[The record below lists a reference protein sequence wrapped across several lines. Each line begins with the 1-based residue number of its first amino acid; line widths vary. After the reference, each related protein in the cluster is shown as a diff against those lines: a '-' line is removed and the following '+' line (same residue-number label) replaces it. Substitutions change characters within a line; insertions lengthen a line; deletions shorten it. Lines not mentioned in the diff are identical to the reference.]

1 MESIDITCQNLIKAF
16 NEQKDDPVSLVTI
29 IDLYIDEVNLEG
41 TRVEKEQFLD
51 TLLEQMLTHSEI
63 VSQIGWDLPKGLLK
77 FYNEKN
83 VEVNSRLGSSKI
95 VVTVMKC
102 FNEIALS
109 GNPKECL
116 LTGCQLLSELSVSQ
130 MVEELAVDDHEDDND
145 KDENSVEDDGDTT
158 EDGETSTKEPLQPV
172 RDPVELFLGVKTY
185 VLFELIQAVL
195 KRISSLY
202 PSKFLGMAVSAIL
215 KFVKTNI
222 DDIDNTNFLLRR
234 IYTFCR
240 SYIPPDMPEDV
251 VKESK
256 LNKEELD
263 KITED
268 ESVLQ
273 GKLLRSLCTFAVGCC
288 SKNKNVRLD
297 VRYFNALSGTPFT
310 QPTYTEETATICT
323 RYYQLALSFDIDLKD
338 SFLKY
343 IDETRNIYKSL
354 PPDSE
359 VSNEEAKHA
368 IGQVVY
374 QLSYTY
380 QLQKLAKSKG
390 LELDPYG
397 IFILSGLHYNETK
410 KHLYPEISV
419 QDAVYLYIRCAT
431 PSLFSKFYH
440 NVAAESTARYWLWV
454 AFTNSPF
461 KEIKEHFSKLPSY
474 INNVFLQMLLLKSCN
489 EVNEEGRMV
498 NFTLLT
504 RVLCSM
510 PEEISFSFILDTLL
524 TCPYVQ
530 PKLCALGILK
540 DLMLRTRQCKQD
552 LSVQLEGLKLGSNMP
567 EEKGVTSAPLP
578 PPRPYLSLNEDRMA
592 AIHSIVLIAIETVSK
607 NLVDKDAL
615 ILVLNFLN
623 FLNALRYKWD
633 QNLLRAIHSEVAL
646 HFDDKTEE
654 TVSEI
659 GFIKIA
665 NDTLVKNL

>member
-16 NEQKDDPVSLVTI
+16 SEQKDDPVSLMTI
-29 IDLYIDEVNLEG
+29 IDLYIDQVDLEG
-41 TRVEKEQFLD
+41 TRTEKEQFLD
-51 TLLEQMLTHSEI
+51 TLLEQLLAHSKV
-63 VSQIGWDLPKGLLK
+63 VSQIGWDLPRGLLK
-77 FYNEKN
+77 FYNKRN
-83 VEVNSRLGSSKI
+83 VKVNARLSSSKI
-95 VVTVMKC
+95 VVSVMKC

-116 LTGCQLLSELSVSQ
+116 LSGCQLLSELSVSQ
-130 MVEELAVDDHEDDND
+130 IVKDFNDDDDENNVEEE
-145 KDENSVEDDGDTT
+145 G
-158 EDGETSTKEPLQPV
+158 
-172 RDPVELFLGVKTY
+172 RDPIAFFLGIKTY

-202 PSKFLGMAVSAIL
+202 PSKFLGMAVSAII
-215 KFVKTNI
+215 KFAKTNI

-234 IYTFCR
+234 IFTFCR

-256 LNKEELD
+256 LNKVELH
-263 KITED
+263 KITDD

-273 GKLLRSLCTFAVGCC
+273 GKLLRSLCTFAVGYCL
-288 SKNKNVRLD
+288 KNKSTRLD
-297 VRYFNALSGTPFT
+297 VRYFYALTGTPYT
-310 QPTYTEETATICT
+310 QPEYYEQVVTICA
-323 RYYQLALSFDIDLKD
+323 RYYQLAFSFDIDLKD

-343 IDETRNIYKSL
+343 VDDTRNIYKSL

-359 VSNEEAKHA
+359 VSNEEAKRA

-397 IFILSGLHYNETK
+397 IFILSGFHYDETK

-419 QDAVYLYIRCAT
+419 QDAVYLYIRCTT
-431 PSLFSKFYH
+431 PSLFSEFYH
-440 NVAAESTARYWLWV
+440 NATAEATARYWLWV
-454 AFTNSPF
+454 AITNSPF
-461 KEIKEHFSKLPSY
+461 KDIKKHFSELSSY
-474 INNVFLQMLLLKSCN
+474 ISNVFLQMLLLKNCN
-489 EVNEEGRMV
+489 KVNEEVRMV

-530 PKLCALGILK
+530 PKVCVLGILK
-540 DLMLRTRQCKQD
+540 DLTLKTCQCKKD
-552 LSVQLEGLKLGSNMP
+552 LSGLLEGLKLDSNTP
-567 EEKGVTSAPLP
+567 EDKGVTSAPLP
-578 PPRPYLSLNEDRMA
+578 PPRPYILLNEDRMA
-592 AIHSIVLIAIETVSK
+592 AIHSVGLIAIETVSK
-607 NLVDKDAL
+607 NLDDKDAL
-615 ILVLNFLN
+615 ILVQNYLNF
-623 FLNALRYKWD
+623 FNALRNKWD
-633 QNLLRAIHSEVAL
+633 KNLLRAIHSEVASS
-646 HFDDKTEE
+646 FNDKTEE

-659 GFIKIA
+659 GYIKIA